1 MITINMDKAREIH
14 KDKLRVARA
23 PKLLALDVAFQRTL
37 EAGED
42 FKPIAAEK
50 QALRDVTKNETIL
63 SAEDAEQLKE
73 TWPADL
79 LGESPYLSV

>member
-14 KDKLRVARA
+14 KDKLRQARA
-23 PKLLALDVAFQRTL
+23 PKLAALDIAFQRTL

-50 QALRDVTKNETIL
+50 QALRDVTKNEAIL
-63 SAEDAEQLKE
+63 SAEDAEQLKQ
-73 TWPADL
+73 TWPTEL